1 MPSFSPRQS
10 SLARVVRL
18 AARAAF
24 LVAAGAAVGS
34 LLDFDLLRAVLD
46 RMASDGEAA
55 IFDRLLHSWIVVGL
69 RTAAIVA
76 AAAGIVLVALR
87 RPVVRFLAALPADAV
102 DAARAIGRA
111 ARVGRV
117 EGACAAVVFLAGAAL
132 AAQNLELPF
141 RFDEA
146 NTALNYAG
154 RDFFVILD
162 KYNSPNN
169 HVLHTLLA
177 TAAYD
182 LGGLSAV
189 ALRMPAFL
197 AACLVLPATWLFVRS
212 EHGWPAAAFATVFAA
227 TSPLFI
233 EYATNARGYSLMLLL
248 FVLLLLCGRAL
259 VRMPAN
265 RVVWALYAVFIALGF
280 LTIPVMAFP
289 AAIVAAWMLLA
300 RWREGGAAAMPPF
313 AARTAAWSSVAL
325 ALTMLLYAPLL
336 IGSGAESLFDNTYV
350 RAMPRGEWL
359 ARFPGHLADLWSA
372 WHAATPGWAEAGLLA
387 MMAAGVAAPRRGQA
401 GRGLFALAAALGTM
415 VVFLVKPV
423 LLQPRMSIFLLLAS
437 MIVAGAGAAFLA
449 EAAVARLRTTRPHA
463 LSHCVGVLLV
473 LAVCAWWATRPGVA
487 ERFGL
492 ETGLSPTA
500 PALFGHVEPGLRPG
514 DYVAASNPT
523 RMWIEFHA
531 ARAGMRLTRTAFDFD
546 LPGES
551 WRYWRLGQDG
561 PDAPGRLFL
570 VVDDAARGEA
580 DSRVLRRH
588 LDEREWD
595 YEVAVDLDGGR
606 VYRVT
611 CRDRRRCSSP

>member
-1 MPSFSPRQS
+1 MSSSSPRQAS
-10 SLARVVRL
+10 IARAVRL
-18 AARAAF
+18 AARVAF
-24 LVAAGAAVGS
+24 VVAAGAAVGS
-34 LLDFDLLRAVLD
+34 LLDFFDPLRAVLD

-55 IFDRLLHSWIVVGL
+55 NFDRLHSRVVAGL
-69 RTAAIVA
+69 RTVAVVA
-76 AAAGIVLVALR
+76 AVAAIVLVARR
-87 RPVVRFLAALPADAV
+87 RPIVRFLAALPADAAA
-102 DAARAIGRA
+102 AARAAGRA

-117 EGACAAVVFLAGAAL
+117 EGACAAAVFLAGAAL
-132 AAQNLELPF
+132 AAQNLKLPF

-146 NTALNYAG
+146 NTALTYVRRG
-154 RDFFVILD
+154 FFVSLGE
-162 KYNSPNN
+162 YNSPNN

-177 TAAYD
+177 SAAYE
-182 LGGLSAV
+182 LGGLGPV

-197 AACLVLPATWLFVRS
+197 AACLVLPATWLFVRL

-265 RVVWALYAVFIALGF
+265 RVVWALYAVFVACGF

-289 AAIVAAWMLLA
+289 VAIVAVWMLLA
-300 RWREGGAAAMPPF
+300 RRREGGAAAMPSF
-313 AARTAAWSSVAL
+313 AARTAVWSSVAL
-325 ALTMLLYAPLL
+325 ALTLLLYAPLL
-336 IGSGAESLFDNTYV
+336 VMSGPESLFDNTYV

-372 WHAATPGWAEAGLLA
+372 WHAATPGWGEAALLA
-387 MMAAGVAAPRRGQA
+387 LTAAGVAAPRRGQA
-401 GRGLFALAAALGTM
+401 GRGLFALAAVLGT
-415 VVFLVKPV
+415 VAVFLVKPV

-437 MIVAGAGAAFLA
+437 MIVAGAGAGFLA
-449 EAAVARLRTTRPHA
+449 EGAAARLRATRPHA
-463 LSHCVGVLLV
+463 LSHCVGVLLA

-487 ERFGL
+487 ERFAL

-514 DYVAASNPT
+514 DHVAASNPT

-531 ARAGMRLTRTAFDFD
+531 ARAGMRLTRTGFDFD

-551 WRYWRLGQDG
+551 WRFWRLGQAG
-561 PDAPGRLFL
+561 PDPPGRLFL
-570 VVDDAARGEA
+570 VVDDAARRE
-580 DSRVLRRH
+580 DSRVLQRR

-595 YEVAVDLDGGR
+595 YEVVVDLDGGR

-611 CRDRRRCSSP
+611 CRDRRRCSLP